1 MIRFLKKNKSQI
13 FKFVLVGLGSTL
25 LNFSIYSIVY
35 NLTLWINLA
44 SFIGYIIGLLNSFYF
59 SQNWIF
65 SKIRNKRV
73 NCSVFLFFFIY
84 FIGGLEM
91 TLIIYIMDNLIQNYK
106 IAWLSGAFVA
116 AINNYL
122 MSKYFL
128 FED

>member
-1 MIRFLKKNKSQI
+1 
-13 FKFVLVGLGSTL
+13 
-25 LNFSIYSIVY
+25 
-35 NLTLWINLA
+35 
-44 SFIGYIIGLLNSFYF
+44 
-59 SQNWIF
+59 
-65 SKIRNKRV
+65 
-73 NCSVFLFFFIY
+73 
-84 FIGGLEM
+84 M